1 MRIRL
6 VAAVLAAC
14 AACRGGDRKP
24 IENTTVSKPVT
35 PPPPPPSSP
44 PTGPEAVV
52 IRVPRSGGL
61 PRAFAYTVLDSA
73 IWSGQSRAPAISR
86 VLGFDDEAGTLAV
99 VDSRGAPRRIEL
111 RTGTVTPPP
120 SVKLTALT
128 TADGAAL
135 YGVSATG
142 VVTRLTP
149 TDATPWTF
157 RPPFPVRDVAPQF
170 DGTVLIAGAGPE
182 ATTVWRIHPPETQ
195 LLDSA
200 TVPRA
205 EHMVH
210 AEIGDR
216 VYFTGDSTV
225 RSIRARDFQSTT
237 PAHFPRR
244 VRSVVPT
251 PSGDRL
257 YVALD
262 STPVLRIIDRYS
274 GSSDATVP
282 LPGNPTDLRMD
293 PLGRY
298 LLVRPASGDSA
309 WVVTVGD
316 NRVVGSIRTSWTA
329 DLPFVGPD
337 GTIAVAERSDVVFVD
352 GSSLRQRRTVPGG
365 ARDFWIPVRWN
376 GFRSRPSTLAEPVTV
391 ARSAAP
397 DSSDSIGTLIRRAR
411 DSAALAMRV
420 PADSARVAPRP
431 ITDSAHGALAVRVSP
446 ATSPASHQPGFT
458 VQFAAVLN
466 PDTAR
471 FTARHI
477 SANGAAPHVIATS
490 RGGVTVYRVILGP
503 YTTRTQADAV
513 GRSARHQYWVY
524 EGTP

>member
-1 MRIRL
+1 
-6 VAAVLAAC
+6 
-14 AACRGGDRKP
+14 
-24 IENTTVSKPVT
+24 
-35 PPPPPPSSP
+35 
-44 PTGPEAVV
+44 VV
-52 IRVPRSGGL
+52 RVPRAGGM

-73 IWSGQSRAPAISR
+73 IWNGQSRAPAISR

-99 VDSRGAPRRIEL
+99 VDARGAPRRIEL

-120 SVKLTALT
+120 SLKLTALT
-128 TADGAAL
+128 SANGAAL

-142 VVTRLTP
+142 AVTRLTP

-157 RPPFPVRDVAPQF
+157 RPPSPARDVAPQL
-170 DGTVLIAGAGPE
+170 DGTVLIVGTGPD

-200 TVPRA
+200 RLPHG

-216 VYFTGDSTV
+216 VYFTGDSAV
-225 RSIRARDFQSTT
+225 RGVRARDLQATA
-237 PAHFPRR
+237 PVQFPHR
-244 VRSVVPT
+244 VRAVVPT

-262 STPVLRIIDRYS
+262 STPALRIIDRYS
-274 GSSDATVP
+274 GRSDATVS

-309 WVVTVGD
+309 WVVTIGAD
-316 NRVVGSIRTSWTA
+316 RVVGSVRTGWTV

-365 ARDFWIPVRWN
+365 ARDFWIPLRWN
-376 GFRSRPSTLAEPVTV
+376 GFRARPSTLAEPVAVTQ
-391 ARSAAP
+391 SAAP

-420 PADSARVAPRP
+420 PAESMHVAPRA
-431 ITDSAHGALAVRVSP
+431 IADSSHGALAVRVPP
-446 ATSPASHQPGFT
+446 ATSSASHQPGFT

-471 FTARHI
+471 VTARHI